1 MLKKAPRTFAVF
13 DSYGLNSMT
22 PDEKCARLASL
33 LSEHGAALAL
43 FAAQWTDAAD
53 DCVQEALIRL
63 AGQATWPDNVVAW
76 LYKVVKNQAI
86 SQARS
91 GGRRQRHEALAARLR
106 PEVAAGNDALVDLET
121 LSAALGSLDPGLQE
135 VLVAKVWGKLTLE
148 EIADAVGKSKS
159 AVHRQYAMAIA
170 ALRERLGVTC

>member
-1 MLKKAPRTFAVF
+1 MST
-13 DSYGLNSMT
+13 
-22 PDEKCARLASL
+22 DEKCARLASL

-63 AGQATWPDNVVAW
+63 AGQATWPDNAVAW
-76 LYKVVKNQAI
+76 LYRVVKNGAV

-106 PEVAAGNDALVDLET
+106 PELTSGKEAIVDLET
-121 LSAALGSLDPGLQE
+121 LATALASLDPALQE

-148 EIADAVGKSKS
+148 EIAEVIGKSKS
-159 AVHRQYAMAIA
+159 AVHRQYAAAIA
-170 ALRERLGVTC
+170 ALRETLGVTC